1 MKTTRTLFDSIPDT
15 VVITDTYGY
24 ILDFNRQTPFDHLK
38 KGKKLTSFLPDCF
51 EGDEGEF
58 RIADRVYR
66 RYTAKLDNGK
76 NDTGF
81 TVRLSDITEEA
92 RLDEQLKN
100 RSRELA
106 ELERKLSES
115 NAELTEFVMRVRE
128 LADYSEQ
135 LRIARV
141 IHDDY
146 GHALTELFVICQMCL
161 TLKDTD
167 PEKCRKLLLEGSE
180 ICRRATEEKRQTAFG
195 SLKELLYDFAGKNAF
210 QTEVTVTGTEP
221 PFIKDKYE
229 LIGRIC
235 KEAYHNTLDH
245 SLANRFYVKAE
256 MDEEQVTLTLTDDGS
271 FHGSFEKGFGLS
283 AMENAVKASG
293 GTIVFITEEGK
304 GFTVRITWR
313 RKS

>member
-24 ILDFNRQTPFDHLK
+24 ILDFNRKTPFDNLK

-51 EGDEGEF
+51 DGGEGEF
-58 RIADRVYR
+58 RIADKVFR

-76 NDTGF
+76 NDTGY

-92 RLDEQLKN
+92 RLDEQLQH

-106 ELERKLSES
+106 ELEHKLSES
-115 NAELTEFVMRVRE
+115 NAKLTEFVMRVKE

-161 TLKDTD
+161 TLKDTA
-167 PEKCRKLLLEGSE
+167 PERCRQLLHEGSE
-180 ICRRATEEKRQTAFG
+180 ICRRATEEKRQNAFG
-195 SLKELLYDFAGKNAF
+195 SLSELLYDFAGKSAF
-210 QTEVTVTGTEP
+210 PTEVTVAGEEP
-221 PFIKDKYE
+221 PFIKEKYE

-235 KEAYHNTLDH
+235 KEAYHNTLEH
-245 SLANRFYVKAE
+245 SLANRFYINAE

-271 FHGSFEKGFGLS
+271 FHGTFEKGFGLS
-283 AMENAVKASG
+283 AMENAVKDSN
-293 GTIVFITEEGK
+293 GTIGFITEEGK

-313 RKS
+313 RES

>member
-1 MKTTRTLFDSIPDT
+1 MKTTRMLFDSIPDT

-24 ILDFNRQTPFDHLK
+24 ILDFNRNTPFDHLK

-51 EGDEGEF
+51 DGGEGEF
-58 RIADRVYR
+58 RIADKVFR

-76 NDTGF
+76 NDTGY
-81 TVRLSDITEEA
+81 TVRLSDITEES
-92 RLDEQLKN
+92 RLDGQLRN

-106 ELERKLSES
+106 ELESKLSES
-115 NAELTEFVMRVRE
+115 NAKLTEFVMRVKE
-128 LADYSEQ
+128 LSDYSEQ

-167 PEKCRKLLLEGSE
+167 PEKCRQLLHEGAK
-180 ICRRATEEKRQTAFG
+180 ICRRATEEKRQTEFG

-210 QTEVTVTGTEP
+210 PTEVTVEGDEP
-221 PFIKDKYE
+221 PFIKDKYG
-229 LIGRIC
+229 LIGMIC
-235 KEAYHNTLDH
+235 KEAYHNTLAH
-245 SLANRFYVKAE
+245 SLAERFYIKAE
-256 MDEEQVTLTLTDDGS
+256 ADEEQVTLTLTDDGA
-271 FHGSFEKGFGLS
+271 FHGTFEKGFGLS
-283 AMENAVKASG
+283 AMENAVNASD
-293 GTIVFITEEGK
+293 GTADFITKEGK

-313 RKS
+313 R

>member
-51 EGDEGEF
+51 EGDDGEF

-135 LRIARV
+135 LRIAR
-141 IHDDY
+141 D
-146 GHALTELFVICQMCL
+146 
-161 TLKDTD
+161 
-167 PEKCRKLLLEGSE
+167 
-180 ICRRATEEKRQTAFG
+180 
-195 SLKELLYDFAGKNAF
+195 
-210 QTEVTVTGTEP
+210 
-221 PFIKDKYE
+221 
-229 LIGRIC
+229 
-235 KEAYHNTLDH
+235 
-245 SLANRFYVKAE
+245 
-256 MDEEQVTLTLTDDGS
+256 
-271 FHGSFEKGFGLS
+271 
-283 AMENAVKASG
+283 
-293 GTIVFITEEGK
+293 
-304 GFTVRITWR
+304 
-313 RKS
+313 RKSVV